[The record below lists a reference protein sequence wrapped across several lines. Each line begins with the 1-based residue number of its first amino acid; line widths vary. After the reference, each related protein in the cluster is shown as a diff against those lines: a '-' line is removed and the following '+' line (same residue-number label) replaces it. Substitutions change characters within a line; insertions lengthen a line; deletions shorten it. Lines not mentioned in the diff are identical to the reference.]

1 MKSKWLF
8 LLLWM
13 CVIVRPEAWG
23 QEVKSANTV
32 AEEWIQVSSS
42 SATVLQW
49 FEWIEK
55 STGIVLSYNPAQMEL
70 GDVCRIEHGGKMTVE
85 TLVRRI
91 LSGYQVKIA
100 VVPPRKLVIHAR
112 KIESYDVSGTV
123 SEEDSEERLY
133 GAVVTL
139 EDKDGK
145 QWNTI
150 SNGKGIFRLH
160 VPEGTYTLKTSYMG
174 YAPQSQSVRVTRD
187 CFVRTRLKPLLFEI
201 EEVTVES
208 GKRENELG
216 ELTPSN
222 LLAFS
227 GGDLFSQIWILPGV
241 TSSLAGQNFMVD
253 GGGYDENQLLLDG
266 VPVFH
271 PGHFSSLLPVFN
283 GDAVKNMVF
292 HKGFFPTPLEGRI
305 SSVTEVN
312 LKEGNKK
319 EHVRTLTLD
328 MPAASVMLEG
338 PIIKNK
344 LSYMVGARRSWLD
357 FFDSLLSEEN
367 RLNHST
373 YDYNAKLSYNFSPV
387 TTLNFLAYGAP
398 DDYHLPLQENGEN
411 VSVLRWDNQAYQL
424 SFATQKGRLGNS
436 TAVFYSAHTNRAY
449 MGEIKEDTDG
459 YVHSGIKSLNVA
471 TDFSYS
477 LENLY
482 HARWGVKYAYEVYDL
497 VSQGEE
503 MRVRH
508 EPVNQVSV
516 YYDNLLRISPEFSV
530 QVGVHGVAYCP
541 QHHRSY
547 YSIQPRL
554 SVKYF
559 PSERNLLYLNFS
571 KMEQFYHF
579 LRFDSFSL
587 PTDFRMPSI
596 DGFKPRSS
604 EHYEMGW
611 KHFMDSGQCEVSVY
625 YKTRRNVL
633 ALRPDTWV
641 EDEGWQKYL
650 MVGNG
655 DSYGVKGY
663 LYQRWNRWSL
673 QLSYAYSRSREW
685 FGELPE
691 KGKVP
696 SLYDVPHQLGGALSY
711 QLTTHSSF
719 SVGGMLRSGKVR
731 FLNEDYEPLPVED
744 FREKREPLNYR
755 VDVGYSYRKSFG
767 EKLLLLRLGV
777 YNVVGNPSEEDIL
790 SFIPCTGE
798 EIVCRTE
805 ASASNF
811 KEELLR
817 YSLFF
822 VRIFKRDCLFLQH
835 LLMRQ

>member
-1 MKSKWLF
+1 
-8 LLLWM
+8 
-13 CVIVRPEAWG
+13 
-23 QEVKSANTV
+23 
-32 AEEWIQVSSS
+32 
-42 SATVLQW
+42 
-49 FEWIEK
+49 
-55 STGIVLSYNPAQMEL
+55 
-70 GDVCRIEHGGKMTVE
+70 
-85 TLVRRI
+85 
-91 LSGYQVKIA
+91 
-100 VVPPRKLVIHAR
+100 
-112 KIESYDVSGTV
+112 
-123 SEEDSEERLY
+123 
-133 GAVVTL
+133 
-139 EDKDGK
+139 
-145 QWNTI
+145 
-150 SNGKGIFRLH
+150 
-160 VPEGTYTLKTSYMG
+160 
-174 YAPQSQSVRVTRD
+174 
-187 CFVRTRLKPLLFEI
+187 
-201 EEVTVES
+201 
-208 GKRENELG
+208 
-216 ELTPSN
+216 
-222 LLAFS
+222 
-227 GGDLFSQIWILPGV
+227 
-241 TSSLAGQNFMVD
+241 
-253 GGGYDENQLLLDG
+253 
-266 VPVFH
+266 
-271 PGHFSSLLPVFN
+271 
-283 GDAVKNMVF
+283 MVF

-344 LSYMVGARRSWLD
+344 LSYMVGGRRSWLD

-367 RLNHST
+367 RLNHSA
-373 YDYNAKLSYNFSPV
+373 YDYNAKLSYNLSPV
-387 TTLNFLAYGAP
+387 TMMNFLAYGAR
-398 DDYHLPLQENGEN
+398 DDFHLPIEENGEN
-411 VSVLRWDNQAYQL
+411 VSVLRWDKQAYQL
-424 SFATQKGRLGNS
+424 SFATQKGRLGN
-436 TAVFYSAHTNRAY
+436 
-449 MGEIKEDTDG
+449 
-459 YVHSGIKSLNVA
+459 NVT

-508 EPVNQVSV
+508 EPVNQVSI

-625 YKTRRNVL
+625 YKTKRNVL

-641 EDEGWQKYL
+641 EDESWQKYL

-663 LYQRWNRWSL
+663 LYQHWKRWSL
-673 QLSYAYSRSREW
+673 QLSYAHSRSREW
-685 FGELPE
+685 FGKLPE

-711 QLTTHSSF
+711 QLTTRSSF

-731 FLNEDYEPLPVED
+731 FLNEDYEPLSVDD

-777 YNVVGNPSEEDIL
+777 YNVVGNPSEGDIL
-790 SFIPCTGE
+790 SFYSVHWRGNCLPYGSI
-798 EIVCRTE
+798 
-805 ASASNF
+805 SF
-811 KEELLR
+811 K
-817 YSLFF
+817 F
-822 VRIFKRDCLFLQH
+822 
-835 LLMRQ
+835 

>member
-1 MKSKWLF
+1 
-8 LLLWM
+8 
-13 CVIVRPEAWG
+13 
-23 QEVKSANTV
+23 
-32 AEEWIQVSSS
+32 
-42 SATVLQW
+42 
-49 FEWIEK
+49 
-55 STGIVLSYNPAQMEL
+55 MEL

-91 LSGYQVKIA
+91 LSGYQMKIA

-145 QWNTI
+145 QRNTI

-187 CFVRTRLKPLLFEI
+187 CFVRTCLKPLLFEI

-227 GGDLFSQIWILPGV
+227 GGDLFSQIWILPGG

-344 LSYMVGARRSWLD
+344 LSYMVGARRNWLD

-373 YDYNAKLSYNFSPV
+373 YDYNAKLSYNLSPV
-387 TTLNFLAYGAP
+387 TMMNFLAYGAR
-398 DDYHLPLQENGEN
+398 DDFHLPIEENGEN

-424 SFATQKGRLGNS
+424 SFATQKGRLGN
-436 TAVFYSAHTNRAY
+436 
-449 MGEIKEDTDG
+449 
-459 YVHSGIKSLNVA
+459 NVT

-508 EPVNQVSV
+508 EPVNQVSI

-596 DGFKPRSS
+596 DSFKPRSS

-641 EDEGWQKYL
+641 EDESWQKYL

-663 LYQRWNRWSL
+663 LYQHWKRWSL

-711 QLTTHSSF
+711 QLTTRSSF

-731 FLNEDYEPLPVED
+731 FLNEDYEPLSVDD

-790 SFIPCTGE
+790 SFYSVHWRGNCLPYGSI
-798 EIVCRTE
+798 
-805 ASASNF
+805 SF
-811 KEELLR
+811 K
-817 YSLFF
+817 F
-822 VRIFKRDCLFLQH
+822 
-835 LLMRQ
+835 

>member
-91 LSGYQVKIA
+91 LSGYQMKIA

-187 CFVRTRLKPLLFEI
+187 CFVRTCLKPLLFEI

-227 GGDLFSQIWILPGV
+227 GGDLFSQIWILPGG

-344 LSYMVGARRSWLD
+344 LSYMVVARRNWLD

-367 RLNHST
+367 RLNHSA
-373 YDYNAKLSYNFSPV
+373 YDYNAKLSYNLSPV
-387 TTLNFLAYGAP
+387 TMMNFLAYGAR
-398 DDYHLPLQENGEN
+398 DDFHLPIEENGEN
-411 VSVLRWDNQAYQL
+411 VSVLRWDKQAYQL
-424 SFATQKGRLGNS
+424 SFATQKGRLGN
-436 TAVFYSAHTNRAY
+436 
-449 MGEIKEDTDG
+449 
-459 YVHSGIKSLNVA
+459 NVT

-508 EPVNQVSV
+508 EPVNQVSI

-625 YKTRRNVL
+625 YKTKRNVL

-641 EDEGWQKYL
+641 EDESWQKYL

-663 LYQRWNRWSL
+663 LYQHWKRWSL
-673 QLSYAYSRSREW
+673 QLSYAHSRSREW
-685 FGELPE
+685 FGKLPE

-711 QLTTHSSF
+711 QLTTRSSF

-731 FLNEDYEPLPVED
+731 FLNEDYEPLSVDD

-777 YNVVGNPSEEDIL
+777 YNVVGNPSEGDIL
-790 SFIPCTGE
+790 SFYSVHWRGNCLPYGSI
-798 EIVCRTE
+798 
-805 ASASNF
+805 SF
-811 KEELLR
+811 K
-817 YSLFF
+817 F
-822 VRIFKRDCLFLQH
+822 
-835 LLMRQ
+835 

>member
-1 MKSKWLF
+1 MAVPLA
-8 LLLWM
+8 
-13 CVIVRPEAWG
+13 VDVRDSTAGSMG

-91 LSGYQVKIA
+91 LSGYQMKIA
-100 VVPPRKLVIHAR
+100 VVPPRKLVVHAR

-123 SEEDSEERLY
+123 SEVDSEERLY

-160 VPEGTYTLKTSYMG
+160 VPEGTYTVKTSYMG
-174 YAPQSQSVRVTRD
+174 YTPQVQSVRVTRD
-187 CFVRTRLKPLLFEI
+187 CFIRTRMKPLLFEI
-201 EEVTVES
+201 EEITVES

-253 GGGYDENQLLLDG
+253 GGGYDENLLLLDG

-344 LSYMVGARRSWLD
+344 LSYMVGARRNWLD

-373 YDYNAKLSYNFSPV
+373 YDYNAKLSYNLSPV
-387 TTLNFLAYGAP
+387 TMMNFLAYGAR
-398 DDYHLPLQENGEN
+398 DDFHLPIEENGEN

-424 SFATQKGRLGNS
+424 SFATQKGRLGN
-436 TAVFYSAHTNRAY
+436 
-449 MGEIKEDTDG
+449 
-459 YVHSGIKSLNVA
+459 NVT

-508 EPVNQVSV
+508 EPVNQVSI

-604 EHYEMGW
+604 EYYEMGW
-611 KHFMDSGQCEVSVY
+611 KHFMDSG
-625 YKTRRNVL
+625 
-633 ALRPDTWV
+633 
-641 EDEGWQKYL
+641 
-650 MVGNG
+650 
-655 DSYGVKGY
+655 
-663 LYQRWNRWSL
+663 
-673 QLSYAYSRSREW
+673 
-685 FGELPE
+685 
-691 KGKVP
+691 
-696 SLYDVPHQLGGALSY
+696 
-711 QLTTHSSF
+711 
-719 SVGGMLRSGKVR
+719 
-731 FLNEDYEPLPVED
+731 
-744 FREKREPLNYR
+744 
-755 VDVGYSYRKSFG
+755 
-767 EKLLLLRLGV
+767 
-777 YNVVGNPSEEDIL
+777 
-790 SFIPCTGE
+790 
-798 EIVCRTE
+798 
-805 ASASNF
+805 
-811 KEELLR
+811 
-817 YSLFF
+817 
-822 VRIFKRDCLFLQH
+822 
-835 LLMRQ
+835 

>member
-91 LSGYQVKIA
+91 LSGYQMKIA

-187 CFVRTRLKPLLFEI
+187 CFVRTCLKPLLFEI

-227 GGDLFSQIWILPGV
+227 GGDLFSQIWILPGG

-344 LSYMVGARRSWLD
+344 LSYMVGARRNWLD

-373 YDYNAKLSYNFSPV
+373 YDYNAKLSYNLSPV
-387 TTLNFLAYGAP
+387 TMMNFLAYGAR
-398 DDYHLPLQENGEN
+398 DDFHLPIEENGEN

-424 SFATQKGRLGNS
+424 SFATQKGRLGN
-436 TAVFYSAHTNRAY
+436 
-449 MGEIKEDTDG
+449 
-459 YVHSGIKSLNVA
+459 NVT
-471 TDFSYS
+471 TDFSYL

-508 EPVNQVSV
+508 EPVNQVSI

-596 DGFKPRSS
+596 DSFKPRSS

-611 KHFMDSGQCEVSVY
+611 KHFMDSG
-625 YKTRRNVL
+625 
-633 ALRPDTWV
+633 
-641 EDEGWQKYL
+641 
-650 MVGNG
+650 
-655 DSYGVKGY
+655 
-663 LYQRWNRWSL
+663 
-673 QLSYAYSRSREW
+673 
-685 FGELPE
+685 
-691 KGKVP
+691 
-696 SLYDVPHQLGGALSY
+696 
-711 QLTTHSSF
+711 
-719 SVGGMLRSGKVR
+719 
-731 FLNEDYEPLPVED
+731 
-744 FREKREPLNYR
+744 
-755 VDVGYSYRKSFG
+755 
-767 EKLLLLRLGV
+767 
-777 YNVVGNPSEEDIL
+777 
-790 SFIPCTGE
+790 
-798 EIVCRTE
+798 
-805 ASASNF
+805 
-811 KEELLR
+811 
-817 YSLFF
+817 
-822 VRIFKRDCLFLQH
+822 
-835 LLMRQ
+835 

>member
-1 MKSKWLF
+1 MAVPLA
-8 LLLWM
+8 
-13 CVIVRPEAWG
+13 VDVRDSTAGSMG

-91 LSGYQVKIA
+91 LSGYQMKIA

-187 CFVRTRLKPLLFEI
+187 CFVRTCLKPLLFEI

-227 GGDLFSQIWILPGV
+227 GGDLFSQIWILPGG

-373 YDYNAKLSYNFSPV
+373 YDYNAKLSYNLSPV
-387 TTLNFLAYGAP
+387 TMMNFLAYGAR
-398 DDYHLPLQENGEN
+398 DDFHLPIEENGEN

-424 SFATQKGRLGNS
+424 SFATQKGRLGN
-436 TAVFYSAHTNRAY
+436 
-449 MGEIKEDTDG
+449 
-459 YVHSGIKSLNVA
+459 NVT

-508 EPVNQVSV
+508 EPVNQVSI

-625 YKTRRNVL
+625 YKTKRNVL

-641 EDEGWQKYL
+641 EDESWQKYL

-663 LYQRWNRWSL
+663 LYQHWKRWSL
-673 QLSYAYSRSREW
+673 QLSYAHSRSREW
-685 FGELPE
+685 FGKLPE

-711 QLTTHSSF
+711 QLTTRSSF

-731 FLNEDYEPLPVED
+731 FLNEDYEPLSVDD

-777 YNVVGNPSEEDIL
+777 YNVVGNPSEGDIL
-790 SFIPCTGE
+790 SFYSVHWRGNCLPYGSI
-798 EIVCRTE
+798 
-805 ASASNF
+805 SF
-811 KEELLR
+811 K
-817 YSLFF
+817 F
-822 VRIFKRDCLFLQH
+822 
-835 LLMRQ
+835 

>member
-1 MKSKWLF
+1 
-8 LLLWM
+8 
-13 CVIVRPEAWG
+13 
-23 QEVKSANTV
+23 
-32 AEEWIQVSSS
+32 
-42 SATVLQW
+42 
-49 FEWIEK
+49 
-55 STGIVLSYNPAQMEL
+55 MEL

-91 LSGYQVKIA
+91 LSGYQMKIA

-187 CFVRTRLKPLLFEI
+187 CFVRTCLKPLLFEI

-227 GGDLFSQIWILPGV
+227 GGDLFSQIWILPGG

-312 LKEGNKK
+312 LKEENKK
-319 EHVRTLTLD
+319 EHVRILTLD

-344 LSYMVGARRSWLD
+344 LSYMVGARRNWLD

-373 YDYNAKLSYNFSPV
+373 YDYNAKLSYNLSPV
-387 TTLNFLAYGAP
+387 TMMNFLAYGAR
-398 DDYHLPLQENGEN
+398 DDFHLPIEENGEN

-424 SFATQKGRLGNS
+424 SFATQKGRLGN
-436 TAVFYSAHTNRAY
+436 
-449 MGEIKEDTDG
+449 
-459 YVHSGIKSLNVA
+459 NVT

-508 EPVNQVSV
+508 EPVNQVSI

-596 DGFKPRSS
+596 DSFKPRSS

-641 EDEGWQKYL
+641 EDESWQKYL

-663 LYQRWNRWSL
+663 LYQHWKRWSL
-673 QLSYAYSRSREW
+673 
-685 FGELPE
+685 
-691 KGKVP
+691 
-696 SLYDVPHQLGGALSY
+696 
-711 QLTTHSSF
+711 
-719 SVGGMLRSGKVR
+719 
-731 FLNEDYEPLPVED
+731 
-744 FREKREPLNYR
+744 
-755 VDVGYSYRKSFG
+755 
-767 EKLLLLRLGV
+767 
-777 YNVVGNPSEEDIL
+777 
-790 SFIPCTGE
+790 
-798 EIVCRTE
+798 
-805 ASASNF
+805 
-811 KEELLR
+811 
-817 YSLFF
+817 
-822 VRIFKRDCLFLQH
+822 
-835 LLMRQ
+835 

>member
-91 LSGYQVKIA
+91 LSGYQMKIA

-187 CFVRTRLKPLLFEI
+187 CFVRTCLKPLLFEI
-201 EEVTVES
+201 EEVIVES

-227 GGDLFSQIWILPGV
+227 GGDLFSQIWILPGG

-312 LKEGNKK
+312 LKEENKK
-319 EHVRTLTLD
+319 EHVRILTLD

-344 LSYMVGARRSWLD
+344 LSYMVGARRNWLD

-373 YDYNAKLSYNFSPV
+373 YDYNAKLSYNLSPV
-387 TTLNFLAYGAP
+387 TMMNFLAYGAR
-398 DDYHLPLQENGEN
+398 DDFHLPIEENGEN

-424 SFATQKGRLGNS
+424 SFATQKGRLGN
-436 TAVFYSAHTNRAY
+436 
-449 MGEIKEDTDG
+449 
-459 YVHSGIKSLNVA
+459 NVT

-508 EPVNQVSV
+508 EPVNQVSI

-596 DGFKPRSS
+596 DSFKPRSS

-641 EDEGWQKYL
+641 EDESWQKYL

-663 LYQRWNRWSL
+663 LYQHWKRWSL

-711 QLTTHSSF
+711 QLTTRSSF
-719 SVGGMLRSGKVR
+719 SVGGMLRSRKVR
-731 FLNEDYEPLPVED
+731 FLNEDYEPLSVDD

-790 SFIPCTGE
+790 SFYSVHWRGNCLPYGSI
-798 EIVCRTE
+798 
-805 ASASNF
+805 SF
-811 KEELLR
+811 K
-817 YSLFF
+817 F
-822 VRIFKRDCLFLQH
+822 
-835 LLMRQ
+835 

>member
-32 AEEWIQVSSS
+32 AEEELTCIHS

-91 LSGYQVKIA
+91 LSGYQMKIA

-187 CFVRTRLKPLLFEI
+187 CFVRTCLKPLLFEI

-227 GGDLFSQIWILPGV
+227 GGDLFSQIWILPGG

-344 LSYMVGARRSWLD
+344 LSYMVGARRNWLD

-373 YDYNAKLSYNFSPV
+373 YDYNAKLSYNLSPV
-387 TTLNFLAYGAP
+387 TMMNFLAYGAR
-398 DDYHLPLQENGEN
+398 DDFHLPIEENGEN

-424 SFATQKGRLGNS
+424 SFATQKGRLGN
-436 TAVFYSAHTNRAY
+436 
-449 MGEIKEDTDG
+449 
-459 YVHSGIKSLNVA
+459 NVT
-471 TDFSYS
+471 TDFSYL

-508 EPVNQVSV
+508 EPVNQVSI

-596 DGFKPRSS
+596 DSFKPRSS

-611 KHFMDSGQCEVSVY
+611 KHFMDSG
-625 YKTRRNVL
+625 
-633 ALRPDTWV
+633 
-641 EDEGWQKYL
+641 
-650 MVGNG
+650 
-655 DSYGVKGY
+655 
-663 LYQRWNRWSL
+663 
-673 QLSYAYSRSREW
+673 
-685 FGELPE
+685 
-691 KGKVP
+691 
-696 SLYDVPHQLGGALSY
+696 
-711 QLTTHSSF
+711 
-719 SVGGMLRSGKVR
+719 
-731 FLNEDYEPLPVED
+731 
-744 FREKREPLNYR
+744 
-755 VDVGYSYRKSFG
+755 
-767 EKLLLLRLGV
+767 
-777 YNVVGNPSEEDIL
+777 
-790 SFIPCTGE
+790 
-798 EIVCRTE
+798 
-805 ASASNF
+805 
-811 KEELLR
+811 
-817 YSLFF
+817 
-822 VRIFKRDCLFLQH
+822 
-835 LLMRQ
+835 

>member
-1 MKSKWLF
+1 
-8 LLLWM
+8 
-13 CVIVRPEAWG
+13 
-23 QEVKSANTV
+23 
-32 AEEWIQVSSS
+32 
-42 SATVLQW
+42 
-49 FEWIEK
+49 
-55 STGIVLSYNPAQMEL
+55 
-70 GDVCRIEHGGKMTVE
+70 
-85 TLVRRI
+85 
-91 LSGYQVKIA
+91 
-100 VVPPRKLVIHAR
+100 
-112 KIESYDVSGTV
+112 
-123 SEEDSEERLY
+123 
-133 GAVVTL
+133 
-139 EDKDGK
+139 
-145 QWNTI
+145 
-150 SNGKGIFRLH
+150 
-160 VPEGTYTLKTSYMG
+160 
-174 YAPQSQSVRVTRD
+174 
-187 CFVRTRLKPLLFEI
+187 
-201 EEVTVES
+201 
-208 GKRENELG
+208 
-216 ELTPSN
+216 
-222 LLAFS
+222 
-227 GGDLFSQIWILPGV
+227 
-241 TSSLAGQNFMVD
+241 
-253 GGGYDENQLLLDG
+253 
-266 VPVFH
+266 
-271 PGHFSSLLPVFN
+271 
-283 GDAVKNMVF
+283 
-292 HKGFFPTPLEGRI
+292 
-305 SSVTEVN
+305 
-312 LKEGNKK
+312 
-319 EHVRTLTLD
+319 
-328 MPAASVMLEG
+328 
-338 PIIKNK
+338 
-344 LSYMVGARRSWLD
+344 
-357 FFDSLLSEEN
+357 
-367 RLNHST
+367 
-373 YDYNAKLSYNFSPV
+373 
-387 TTLNFLAYGAP
+387 
-398 DDYHLPLQENGEN
+398 
-411 VSVLRWDNQAYQL
+411 
-424 SFATQKGRLGNS
+424 
-436 TAVFYSAHTNRAY
+436 

-459 YVHSGIKSLNVA
+459 YVHSGIKSLNV
-471 TDFSYS
+471 TTNFSYS

-611 KHFMDSGQCEVSVY
+611 KHFMNSGQCEVSVY

-650 MVGNG
+650 MVGDG

-663 LYQRWNRWSL
+663 LYQRWKRWSL

-719 SVGGMLRSGKVR
+719 SAGGMLRSGKVW
-731 FLNEDYEPLPVED
+731 FLNEDYEPLSVEE

-790 SFIPCTGE
+790 SFYSVHWSGNCLPYG
-798 EIVCRTE
+798 
-805 ASASNF
+805 SLSF
-811 KEELLR
+811 K
-817 YSLFF
+817 F
-822 VRIFKRDCLFLQH
+822 
-835 LLMRQ
+835 

>member
-91 LSGYQVKIA
+91 LSGYQMKIA

-187 CFVRTRLKPLLFEI
+187 CFVRTCLKPLLFEI
-201 EEVTVES
+201 EEVIVES

-227 GGDLFSQIWILPGV
+227 GGDLFSQIWILPGG

-344 LSYMVGARRSWLD
+344 LSYMVGARRNWLD

-373 YDYNAKLSYNFSPV
+373 YDYNAKLSYNLSPV
-387 TTLNFLAYGAP
+387 TMMNFLPYGAR
-398 DDYHLPLQENGEN
+398 DDFHLPIEENGEN

-424 SFATQKGRLGNS
+424 SFATQKGRLGN
-436 TAVFYSAHTNRAY
+436 
-449 MGEIKEDTDG
+449 
-459 YVHSGIKSLNVA
+459 NVT
-471 TDFSYS
+471 TDFSYL

-508 EPVNQVSV
+508 EPVNQVSI

-596 DGFKPRSS
+596 DSFKPRSS

-611 KHFMDSGQCEVSVY
+611 KHFMDSG
-625 YKTRRNVL
+625 
-633 ALRPDTWV
+633 
-641 EDEGWQKYL
+641 
-650 MVGNG
+650 
-655 DSYGVKGY
+655 
-663 LYQRWNRWSL
+663 
-673 QLSYAYSRSREW
+673 
-685 FGELPE
+685 
-691 KGKVP
+691 
-696 SLYDVPHQLGGALSY
+696 
-711 QLTTHSSF
+711 
-719 SVGGMLRSGKVR
+719 
-731 FLNEDYEPLPVED
+731 
-744 FREKREPLNYR
+744 
-755 VDVGYSYRKSFG
+755 
-767 EKLLLLRLGV
+767 
-777 YNVVGNPSEEDIL
+777 
-790 SFIPCTGE
+790 
-798 EIVCRTE
+798 
-805 ASASNF
+805 
-811 KEELLR
+811 
-817 YSLFF
+817 
-822 VRIFKRDCLFLQH
+822 
-835 LLMRQ
+835 

>member
-1 MKSKWLF
+1 
-8 LLLWM
+8 
-13 CVIVRPEAWG
+13 
-23 QEVKSANTV
+23 
-32 AEEWIQVSSS
+32 
-42 SATVLQW
+42 
-49 FEWIEK
+49 
-55 STGIVLSYNPAQMEL
+55 MEL

-91 LSGYQVKIA
+91 LSGYQMKIA

-145 QWNTI
+145 QRNTI

-174 YAPQSQSVRVTRD
+174 YASQSQSVRVTRD
-187 CFVRTRLKPLLFEI
+187 CFVRTCLKPLLFEI

-227 GGDLFSQIWILPGV
+227 GGDLFSQIWILPGG

-344 LSYMVGARRSWLD
+344 LSYMVGARRNWLD

-373 YDYNAKLSYNFSPV
+373 YDYNTKLSYNLSPV
-387 TTLNFLAYGAP
+387 TMMNFLAYGAR
-398 DDYHLPLQENGEN
+398 DDFHLPIEENGEN

-424 SFATQKGRLGNS
+424 SFATQKGRLGN
-436 TAVFYSAHTNRAY
+436 
-449 MGEIKEDTDG
+449 
-459 YVHSGIKSLNVA
+459 NVT

-508 EPVNQVSV
+508 EPVNQVSI

-596 DGFKPRSS
+596 DSFKPRSS

-641 EDEGWQKYL
+641 EDESWQKYL

-663 LYQRWNRWSL
+663 LYQHWKRWSL

-711 QLTTHSSF
+711 QLTTRSSF

-731 FLNEDYEPLPVED
+731 FLNEDYEPLSVDD

-790 SFIPCTGE
+790 SFYSVHWRGNCLPYGSI
-798 EIVCRTE
+798 
-805 ASASNF
+805 SF
-811 KEELLR
+811 K
-817 YSLFF
+817 F
-822 VRIFKRDCLFLQH
+822 
-835 LLMRQ
+835 

>member
-91 LSGYQVKIA
+91 LSGYQMKIA

-187 CFVRTRLKPLLFEI
+187 CFVRTCLKPLLFEI
-201 EEVTVES
+201 EEVIVES

-227 GGDLFSQIWILPGV
+227 GGDLFSQIWILPGG

-373 YDYNAKLSYNFSPV
+373 YDYNAKLSYNLSPV
-387 TTLNFLAYGAP
+387 TMMNFLPYGAR
-398 DDYHLPLQENGEN
+398 DDFHLPVEENGEN

-424 SFATQKGRLGNS
+424 SFATQKGRLGN
-436 TAVFYSAHTNRAY
+436 
-449 MGEIKEDTDG
+449 
-459 YVHSGIKSLNVA
+459 NVT
-471 TDFSYS
+471 TDFSYL

-508 EPVNQVSV
+508 EPVNQVSI

-596 DGFKPRSS
+596 DSFKPRSS

-611 KHFMDSGQCEVSVY
+611 KHFMDSG
-625 YKTRRNVL
+625 
-633 ALRPDTWV
+633 
-641 EDEGWQKYL
+641 
-650 MVGNG
+650 
-655 DSYGVKGY
+655 
-663 LYQRWNRWSL
+663 
-673 QLSYAYSRSREW
+673 
-685 FGELPE
+685 
-691 KGKVP
+691 
-696 SLYDVPHQLGGALSY
+696 
-711 QLTTHSSF
+711 
-719 SVGGMLRSGKVR
+719 
-731 FLNEDYEPLPVED
+731 
-744 FREKREPLNYR
+744 
-755 VDVGYSYRKSFG
+755 
-767 EKLLLLRLGV
+767 
-777 YNVVGNPSEEDIL
+777 
-790 SFIPCTGE
+790 
-798 EIVCRTE
+798 
-805 ASASNF
+805 
-811 KEELLR
+811 
-817 YSLFF
+817 
-822 VRIFKRDCLFLQH
+822 
-835 LLMRQ
+835 

>member
-91 LSGYQVKIA
+91 LSGYQMKIA

-187 CFVRTRLKPLLFEI
+187 CFVRTCLKPLLFEI

-227 GGDLFSQIWILPGV
+227 GGDLFSQIWILPGG

-344 LSYMVGARRSWLD
+344 LSYMVGARRNWLD

-373 YDYNAKLSYNFSPV
+373 YDYNAKLSYNLSPV
-387 TTLNFLAYGAP
+387 TMMNFLAYGAR
-398 DDYHLPLQENGEN
+398 DDFHLPIEENGEN

-424 SFATQKGRLGNS
+424 SFATQKGRLGN
-436 TAVFYSAHTNRAY
+436 
-449 MGEIKEDTDG
+449 
-459 YVHSGIKSLNVA
+459 NVT

-508 EPVNQVSV
+508 EPVNQVSI

-596 DGFKPRSS
+596 DSFKPRSS

-611 KHFMDSGQCEVSVY
+611 KHFMDSG
-625 YKTRRNVL
+625 
-633 ALRPDTWV
+633 
-641 EDEGWQKYL
+641 
-650 MVGNG
+650 
-655 DSYGVKGY
+655 
-663 LYQRWNRWSL
+663 
-673 QLSYAYSRSREW
+673 
-685 FGELPE
+685 
-691 KGKVP
+691 
-696 SLYDVPHQLGGALSY
+696 
-711 QLTTHSSF
+711 
-719 SVGGMLRSGKVR
+719 
-731 FLNEDYEPLPVED
+731 
-744 FREKREPLNYR
+744 
-755 VDVGYSYRKSFG
+755 
-767 EKLLLLRLGV
+767 
-777 YNVVGNPSEEDIL
+777 
-790 SFIPCTGE
+790 
-798 EIVCRTE
+798 
-805 ASASNF
+805 
-811 KEELLR
+811 
-817 YSLFF
+817 
-822 VRIFKRDCLFLQH
+822 
-835 LLMRQ
+835 

>member
-1 MKSKWLF
+1 MGKLKLC
-8 LLLWM
+8 LILAVTVALCGM
-13 CVIVRPEAWG
+13 TGVYG
-23 QEVKSANTV
+23 QGSGPAHTV
-32 AEEWIQVSSS
+32 AEETLQVDAS

-49 FEWIEK
+49 FHRIEREK
-55 STGIVLSYNPAQMEL
+55 RIVLSYNASLIDLNRVIRVEKA
-70 GDVCRIEHGGKMTVE
+70 RRMTVAE
-85 TLVRRI
+85 LLEVV
-91 LSGYQVKIA
+91 LDGYVFKTDFI
-100 VVPPRKLVIHAR
+100 PPRKLVIQVR
-112 KIESYDVSGTV
+112 EKENFYVSGTV
-123 SEEDSEERLY
+123 FEDGSKERLY
-133 GAVVTL
+133 GAVVSL
-139 EDKDGK
+139 EDGKGK
-145 QWNTI
+145 QWNCI
-150 SNGKGIFRLH
+150 SDGNGVFKLYA
-160 VPEGTYTLKTSYMG
+160 PEGTYRLTVSYMG
-174 YAPQSQSVRVTRD
+174 YSPYNQQVRVDKDR
-187 CFVRTRLKPLLFEI
+187 FVTAQLQPLSFEM

-208 GKRENELG
+208 EKRSEELG

-222 LLAFS
+222 MLAFS
-227 GGDLFSQIWILPGV
+227 GNDLFAQIWILPGV

-253 GGGYDENQLLLDG
+253 GGGYDENLLLLDG

-271 PGHFSSLLPVFN
+271 PGHLSSLLPVFN

-387 TTLNFLAYGAP
+387 TTLNFLAYGAR

-459 YVHSGIKSLNVA
+459 YVHSGIKSLNVT

-596 DGFKPRSS
+596 DGFKPRLPSI
-604 EHYEMGW
+604 M
-611 KHFMDSGQCEVSVY
+611 
-625 YKTRRNVL
+625 
-633 ALRPDTWV
+633 
-641 EDEGWQKYL
+641 
-650 MVGNG
+650 
-655 DSYGVKGY
+655 
-663 LYQRWNRWSL
+663 RWDGS
-673 QLSYAYSRSREW
+673 
-685 FGELPE
+685 
-691 KGKVP
+691 
-696 SLYDVPHQLGGALSY
+696 
-711 QLTTHSSF
+711 
-719 SVGGMLRSGKVR
+719 
-731 FLNEDYEPLPVED
+731 
-744 FREKREPLNYR
+744 
-755 VDVGYSYRKSFG
+755 
-767 EKLLLLRLGV
+767 
-777 YNVVGNPSEEDIL
+777 IL
-790 SFIPCTGE
+790 
-798 EIVCRTE
+798 
-805 ASASNF
+805 
-811 KEELLR
+811 
-817 YSLFF
+817 
-822 VRIFKRDCLFLQH
+822 
-835 LLMRQ
+835 